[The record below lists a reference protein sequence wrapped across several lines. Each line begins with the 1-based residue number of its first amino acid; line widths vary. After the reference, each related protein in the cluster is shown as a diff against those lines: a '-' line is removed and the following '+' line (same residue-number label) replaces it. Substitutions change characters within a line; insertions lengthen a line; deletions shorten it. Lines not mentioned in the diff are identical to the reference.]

1 MQSDVQE
8 VASMMLKVLNEW
20 KSDKQKRL
28 VNSAY
33 TKAIS
38 FKWQETAEKLFTAFK

>member
-1 MQSDVQE
+1 MI
-8 VASMMLKVLNEW
+8 LKFINECNC
-20 KSDKQKRL
+20 DKQKRL